1 MRNVKTKN
9 DKQLYMHDKLCDFFY
24 SEALAHCTKVLGKC
38 SHKWSLTCEAN
49 GLTKRLVLKSKD
61 GCGYLSLFINRT
73 SVKATA
79 VARNRLC
86 ESTFWEY
93 LHENRT
99 EIVLA
104 DFDKYVPKCTS
115 MKHDFADVLKRMNV
129 LIDCTVA
136 GFDYTGWASLR
147 EFPDEEPD
155 TKDLR
160 VLQNNMEEVAHQ
172 DTFHY
177 GVHTKKEYDSIVDAT
192 NSQN

>member
-1 MRNVKTKN
+1 
-9 DKQLYMHDKLCDFFY
+9 MHDKLRDFFY
-24 SEALAHCTKVLGKC
+24 SEALAHCAKVLGKF
-38 SHKWSLTCEAN
+38 SHKWSLVCEAN
-49 GLTKRLVLKSKD
+49 GLTKRLILKSED

-86 ESTFWEY
+86 ESTLWEY
-93 LHENRT
+93 LHDNGT

-115 MKHDFADVLKRMNV
+115 MKQDFADAVERMNV

-172 DTFHY
+172 DTLHY
-177 GVHTKKEYDSIVDAT
+177 GVRTKKEYASIVDAA

>member
-1 MRNVKTKN
+1 MSYKTKN
-9 DKQLYMHDKLCDFFY
+9 DKHLYMHDKLRDFFY
-24 SEALAHCTKVLGKC
+24 SEALAHCAKVLGKF
-38 SHKWSLTCEAN
+38 SHKWSLVCEAN
-49 GLTKRLVLKSKD
+49 GLTKRLILKSGD

-86 ESTFWEY
+86 ESTLWEY

-115 MKHDFADVLKRMNV
+115 MKQDFADVVERMNA
-129 LIDCTVA
+129 LIDYTVA
-136 GFDYTGWASLR
+136 GFDYTGYVFLEHCQDWEKSHNN
-147 EFPDEEPD
+147 
-155 TKDLR
+155 LR
-160 VLQNNMEEVAHQ
+160 VLQHNMEEVAHQ
-172 DTFHY
+172 DTLHY
-177 GVHTKKEYDSIVDAT
+177 GVHTKKEYVSIVDAT

>member
-1 MRNVKTKN
+1 MRSVKTKN
-9 DKQLYMHDKLCDFFY
+9 DKHLYMHDKLCDFFY
-24 SEALAHCTKVLGKC
+24 SEALAHCAKVLGKF
-38 SHKWSLTCEAN
+38 SHKWSLVYEVN
-49 GLTKRLVLKSKD
+49 GLTKRLILKSGD

-86 ESTFWEY
+86 ESTLWEY

-115 MKHDFADVLKRMNV
+115 MKQDFVDVVERMNV

-136 GFDYTGWASLR
+136 GFDYTGWAGLR
-147 EFPDEEPD
+147 EFPDEAQG

-160 VLQNNMEEVAHQ
+160 VLQNNIEEVAHQ
-172 DTFHY
+172 DTLHY
-177 GVHTKKEYDSIVDAT
+177 GVHTKKEYVSIVGAT

>member
-1 MRNVKTKN
+1 MVKVKEN
-9 DKQLYMHDKLCDFFY
+9 DKQLYTHDKLCDFFY
-24 SEALAHCTKVLGKC
+24 IEALTHCTKVLGKC
-38 SHKWSLTCEAN
+38 PHKWSLTCEAN
-49 GLTKRLVLKSKD
+49 GLTKRLILKSKD

-115 MKHDFADVLKRMNV
+115 MKYDFVDVVERMNI

-155 TKDLR
+155 NKDLR
-160 VLQNNMEEVAHQ
+160 VLQHNMEEVAHQ
-172 DTFHY
+172 DTLHY
-177 GVHTKKEYDSIVDAT
+177 GVHTKKEYESIVNATDA
-192 NSQN
+192 